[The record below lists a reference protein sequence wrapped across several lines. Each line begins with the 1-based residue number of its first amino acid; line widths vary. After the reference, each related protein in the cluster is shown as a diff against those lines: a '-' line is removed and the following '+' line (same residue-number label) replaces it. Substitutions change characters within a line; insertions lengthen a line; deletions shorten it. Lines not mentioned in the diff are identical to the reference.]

1 VNLQHAKSKLR
12 APGATLV
19 LPLWAF
25 QDEWEGR
32 PEAPVCVGLR
42 LLSENDKL
50 SARSQ
55 ADKAASE
62 LHPIGGDNW
71 TDAFNDAVQLNIVA
85 IAMCDPNDVTRPAEL
100 FPIAVDQVP
109 NAFTSKGAAYVFQ
122 AVSRHEISV
131 SLLGEL
137 AERDHAD
144 RLAALLQKVEPGV
157 LSPALRR
164 HITYLLE
171 ELEVV
176 AESVDAA
183 RVDHPSNEVPLPVVV
198 Q

>member
-1 VNLQHAKSKLR
+1 MNLAQAKQRIR

-25 QDEWEGR
+25 ADEWESR

-55 ADKAASE
+55 AEQQAWKLQPE
-62 LHPIGGDNW
+62 GGDDW
-71 TDAFNDAVQLNIVA
+71 VDAFNDCLQMQIDAV
-85 IAMCDPNDVTRPAEL
+85 AMCDPNDVTNPPEI

-109 NAFTSKGAAYVFQ
+109 HAFTSKGAAYVFQ
-122 AVSRHEISV
+122 AVARHEIAV
-131 SLLGEL
+131 SSLGEL
-137 AERDHAD
+137 AERQDVE
-144 RLAALLQKVEPGV
+144 RLVALLGKVDPNSLGPG
-157 LSPALRR
+157 LRR

-171 ELEVV
+171 QLEPHVD
-176 AESVDAA
+176 ESVDARA
-183 RVDHPSNEVPLPVVV
+183 INHTGNEVAPVVG
-198 Q
+198 